1 MSRPQINKVPAAR
14 RAIASVPVFDLR
26 RAPTVEDGVIGGL
39 NLVGVLSIDS
49 DHSAA
54 DAGWENND
62 GLPSVD
68 FVQILK
74 RWADVVG
81 RVLN

>member
-1 MSRPQINKVPAAR
+1 MNRPQVNKVPMSR
-14 RAIASVPVFDLR
+14 RAIASVPIFDLR
-26 RAPTVEDGVIGGL
+26 RAPTVEDGLISGL
-39 NLVGVLSIDS
+39 NLVGALSIDS
-49 DHSAA
+49 DRPAA
-54 DAGWENND
+54 GASWENND
-62 GLPSVD
+62 GLPDVD

>member
-1 MSRPQINKVPAAR
+1 MSRAQVNKVPAAR
-14 RAIASVPVFDLR
+14 RAVASAPVFDLR

-39 NLVGVLSIDS
+39 SLVGALSIDS
-49 DHSAA
+49 DRSAA
-54 DAGWENND
+54 DARWENTD
-62 GLPSVD
+62 GLPSVE
-68 FVQILK
+68 FIQILK